1 MKNCG
6 KFLCK
11 YCGDPLEWED
21 ILDTEGG
28 IEDKWYLER
37 QLWTCKR
44 CDVGY
49 VIGLSVDITNP
60 KVEYFEES

>member
-1 MKNCG
+1 MGNV

-11 YCGDPLEWED
+11 LCGDPLEWED
-21 ILDTEGG
+21 TIDTEGG

-37 QLWTCKR
+37 QLWVCKR
-44 CDVGY
+44 CQKDY

>member
-1 MKNCG
+1 MENV

-11 YCGDPLEWED
+11 LCGDPLKWED
-21 ILDTEGG
+21 TIDADGG

-37 QLWTCKR
+37 QLWTCRR
-44 CDVGY
+44 CQKDY

-60 KVEYFEES
+60 KLEYFEEA